1 MEEIISMLENLRP
14 EFNFRDSKNFIEDG
28 FIDSFDVINIVSDL
42 EDKYGILIDALDI
55 IPENFCSVEAI
66 INVIQKNGGT
76 IKTEELDHD

>member
-42 EDKYGILIDALDI
+42 EGKYGILIDALDI

-66 INVIQKNGGT
+66 INVIKKNGGT